1 MGQVPSRR
9 RGSGRRKKKSFPD
22 LVEFPPEVAVKVL
35 SYLNAT
41 ELCLAGCVNEKWQL
55 LANVETLW
63 KNLCYSRW
71 RWLNL
76 YSPGDNVSF
85 KDLYMTL
92 DTASLTFS
100 FDPEKGIGYLFQQ
113 VLLRDSANDIAAFLY
128 HSPTL
133 NRGSVTIYLRDRHDV
148 LAELVN
154 MMDFSDS
161 LLPNALRYFFSIV
174 APPHLHDHFLS
185 TLIGQFSGQ
194 YHLCNQQLN
203 LAAGGLLLTSQ
214 LIMCDHVTSCIAEI

>member
-1 MGQVPSRR
+1 MCVP
-9 RGSGRRKKKSFPD
+9 
-22 LVEFPPEVAVKVL
+22 L
-35 SYLNAT
+35 
-41 ELCLAGCVNEKWQL
+41 
-55 LANVETLW
+55 
-63 KNLCYSRW
+63 
-71 RWLNL
+71 
-76 YSPGDNVSF
+76 F
-85 KDLYMTL
+85 K
-92 DTASLTFS
+92 
-100 FDPEKGIGYLFQQ
+100 
-113 VLLRDSANDIAAFLY
+113 
-128 HSPTL
+128 HS
-133 NRGSVTIYLRDRHDV
+133 RHDV

-214 LIMCDHVTSCIAEI
+214 LIM